1 MPTISRIQTSQAAVA
16 QPTSTH
22 DGYAIPEGNTV
33 PPGFQNPHLPDTVPG
48 SLGLY
53 VAGTAGDDQLFGS
66 DYADSI
72 FGFAGNNSLRAGA
85 GNDFLS
91 GGDGDDFID
100 DGEGDDTVDGG
111 NGNDFFLNGQGVDTF
126 FGGSG
131 SDTLSFASFMRRGG
145 GITVDLTAGFST
157 TGDTFTSIENL
168 IGSSLSDVLDGDAV
182 ANRLDGGDGDDWLL
196 GQAGNDTLLGGL
208 GADNLEGGDGNDVIQ
223 GGAGADRLTG
233 GLGEDKFIVTPGSD
247 GSIDVFTDVLLGTD
261 KIFLSGFEGNPFGSD
276 GILAVGVLRGDG
288 GFPHFSND
296 DPATDRVVFDIFT
309 QTLYEVGPVIIAGG
323 HVQDMNEVALAK
335 IIFEPGGTGG
345 FADSFFVM

>member
-1 MPTISRIQTSQAAVA
+1 
-16 QPTSTH
+16 
-22 DGYAIPEGNTV
+22 
-33 PPGFQNPHLPDTVPG
+33 
-48 SLGLY
+48 
-53 VAGTAGDDQLFGS
+53 
-66 DYADSI
+66 
-72 FGFAGNNSLRAGA
+72 
-85 GNDFLS
+85 
-91 GGDGDDFID
+91 
-100 DGEGDDTVDGG
+100 
-111 NGNDFFLNGQGVDTF
+111 
-126 FGGSG
+126 
-131 SDTLSFASFMRRGG
+131 MRRGG

-168 IGSSLSDVLDGDAV
+168 IGSSLSDVLNGDAV

-208 GADNLEGGDGNDVIQ
+208 GADNLEGGDGNDVMQ

-233 GLGEDKFIVTPGSD
+233 GLGEDKFIVTPESD

-276 GILAVGVLRGDG
+276 GVLAVGVLRGDG
-288 GFPHFSND
+288 GFPHFSNY